1 MNKKSNTSRGFT
13 LLELLIAM
21 AIFSIAMTTLFSV
34 FASQNK
40 SYTTQIQVVD
50 MQQNARAALYIM
62 EREIRMAGYLGF
74 NTTALAQGT
83 SNAGITVAQSN
94 QLRFSMDIDGDDS
107 VAEPN
112 EDISYFINADN
123 NLIRRDNFTNIDSI
137 LAYDIQSVGFAY
149 AFDDDED
156 DDSVFETINNFLAW
170 AVDTDGDGDLDIDLD
185 TDNDGNIDVNDNPA
199 GNILANDD
207 DGDSI
212 SNVSIDRIGAVK
224 VWILA
229 RTRTERSGYFDG
241 NTYKVGTQIIN
252 GNNDGFRRILL
263 SSTIKCRNMN
273 LINQ

>member
-1 MNKKSNTSRGFT
+1 MNKISNNSGGFT
-13 LLELLIAM
+13 LLELLIAI

-74 NTTALAQGT
+74 DTTNLTQGS
-83 SNAGITVAQSN
+83 SNAGITVAQAN
-94 QLRFSMDIDGDDS
+94 QLRFSMDIDSNDS
-107 VAEPN
+107 VADPN
-112 EDISYFINADN
+112 EDITYFLNADN

-137 LAYDIQSVGFAY
+137 LAYDIQAIGFAY
-149 AFDDDED
+149 AFDDPDN
-156 DDSVFETINNFLAW
+156 DSAFETINNFLAW
-170 AVDTDGDGDLDIDLD
+170 AVDTNGDGDLDTDLD

-199 GNILANDD
+199 GDVLANDD
-207 DGDSI
+207 EGDSI
-212 SNVSIDRIGAVK
+212 SNISIGRIGAVK

-229 RTRTERSGYFDG
+229 RTRTEGSGYFDT
-241 NTYKVGTQIIN
+241 NTYKVGAQIVN

-263 SSTIKCRNMN
+263 SSTIKCRNMG
-273 LINQ
+273 LIN